1 MTNSSLIPVEGH
13 PNFCRDK
20 NTGAII
26 NTDSSSFAAYHQRN
40 SQKKMERLEIE
51 EMKNDI
57 AEMKQMMRALMAKL
71 RN

>member
-1 MTNSSLIPVEGH
+1 MTKSSLIPVEGH

-26 NTDSSSFAAYHQRN
+26 NTDSSSFAAYQQRN
-40 SQKKMERLEIE
+40 AQKKMERLEIE

-57 AEMKQMMRALMAKL
+57 SEMKEMMRQLMAKL
-71 RN
+71 

>member
-1 MTNSSLIPVEGH
+1 MTKSSLIPVEGH

-40 SQKKMERLEIE
+40 VQKAMERKEIDN
-51 EMKNDI
+51 MKKDI
-57 AEMKQMMRALMAKL
+57 SEIKDMLAKIADKL
-71 RN
+71 

>member
-71 RN
+71 

>member
-1 MTNSSLIPVEGH
+1 MTKSSLIPVEGH

-20 NTGAII
+20 NTGAIV

-51 EMKNDI
+51 EMKHAI
-57 AEMKQMMRALMAKL
+57 SEMKEMMRQLMAKL
-71 RN
+71 

>member
-1 MTNSSLIPVEGH
+1 MTKSSLIPVEGH

-20 NTGAII
+20 NTGAIV

-40 SQKKMERLEIE
+40 YQKKMERLEIE

-57 AEMKQMMRALMAKL
+57 SEMKEMMRQLMAKL
-71 RN
+71 

>member
-1 MTNSSLIPVEGH
+1 MTKSSLIPVEGH

-20 NTGAII
+20 NTGAIV

-40 SQKKMERLEIE
+40 SQNKMERFEIE

-57 AEMKQMMRALMAKL
+57 SEMKEMMRQLMAKL
-71 RN
+71 

>member
-1 MTNSSLIPVEGH
+1 MTKSSLIPVEGH

-57 AEMKQMMRALMAKL
+57 SEMKEMMRKLIAKL
-71 RN
+71 

>member
-1 MTNSSLIPVEGH
+1 MTKSSLIPVEGH

-40 SQKKMERLEIE
+40 SQKRMERLEIE
-51 EMKNDI
+51 EMKSDI
-57 AEMKQMMRALMAKL
+57 AEMKQMMRQLMSKL
-71 RN
+71 

>member
-1 MTNSSLIPVEGH
+1 MTKSSLIPVEGH

-20 NTGAII
+20 NTGAIV
-26 NTDSSSFAAYHQRN
+26 NTDSSSFAAYNQRN

-57 AEMKQMMRALMAKL
+57 SEMKEMMRQLMAKL
-71 RN
+71 

>member
-1 MTNSSLIPVEGH
+1 MTKSSLIPVEGH

-26 NTDSSSFAAYHQRN
+26 NTDSSSFAAYQQRN
-40 SQKKMERLEIE
+40 AQKKMERLEIE

-71 RN
+71 

>member
-1 MTNSSLIPVEGH
+1 MTKSSLITVEVH

-20 NTGAII
+20 NTGAIV

-57 AEMKQMMRALMAKL
+57 SEMKEMMRQLMAKL
-71 RN
+71 